1 MPDAERARMHAGL
14 AEQLLAMVD
23 MDKIHKKGHAADP
36 RDGYTASLAAAH
48 ATLALY
54 YQQQATR

>member
-1 MPDAERARMHAGL
+1 MNDAATLAAQHASEAERLLSECEGRKFNKELGNMAARKAN
-14 AEQLLAMVD
+14 V
-23 MDKIHKKGHAADP
+23 
-36 RDGYTASLAAAH
+36 H